1 MFIQVKLGNVE
12 LKNVLSV
19 TWGANRSPN
28 PKHGLGQNAHNL
40 ELLTIRR
47 NKALE
52 TREEAKSE
60 SDVIDLA
67 SKVEKE
73 AYFKGEIL
81 IKDHNRSTSTLQ
93 KIEWDK
99 GHICGLQNLIMENG
113 IEEVITIAT
122 TNLKVD
128 NSTFELQPA

>member
-1 MFIQVKLGNVE
+1 MFIQVKLGNIN
-12 LKNVLSV
+12 LNNVVSV

-28 PKHGLGQNAHNL
+28 NRHALGQNAHNL
-40 ELLTIRR
+40 DLITIRR

-52 TREEAKSE
+52 TKDEAKSE

-81 IKDHNRSTSTLQ
+81 IKDHNRSTTTLQ

-99 GHICGLQNLIMENG
+99 GHICNIQNLIMENG